1 MRMRNRASHRRIEV
15 DQSITLS
22 ETVTFALAGIA
33 LVGAVAFAGHQITR
47 ATASIAPQ
55 QPSAQWADVM
65 SPATV
70 IAAKGSLLDE
80 PIRQDF
86 RVVPLDGQMRVAS
99 LGKSDFISDEIAVV
113 APQQPAVQQASLG
126 AMPKAKPEAPVK
138 LVSIPAAPKISKLE
152 NSFKLA
158 REEKQRVLKQRDFR
172 LAEKDCLARAIYF
185 EARSEPEAGQIA
197 VANVILNR
205 VKSKSYPDTIC
216 GVVYEGAHR
225 MNSCQ
230 FSFACDGKQDVPRG
244 AKEWNKAKQLAS
256 RAMSGD
262 AYVRV
267 VSTATHYHA
276 DYVSPRWSGHM
287 KRLIKIGRHIFYHDS

>member
-1 MRMRNRASHRRIEV
+1 MRMRARASCGRKEV
-15 DQSITLS
+15 DQSMSLPEIM
-22 ETVTFALAGIA
+22 TFALAGLA
-33 LVGAVAFAGHQITR
+33 VVGAVAFAGHQINR

-55 QPSAQWADVM
+55 QPSAQWADVI
-65 SPATV
+65 SPATT
-70 IAAKGSLLDE
+70 IASKGSLLDE
-80 PIRQDF
+80 PVRQDF
-86 RVVPLDGQMRVAS
+86 RMVAVDGNVRVAS
-99 LGKSDFISDEIAVV
+99 LGKSDFISEEIAV
-113 APQQPAVQQASLG
+113 APSATQQASLG
-126 AMPKAKPEAPVK
+126 ALPEAKPADPVK

-205 VKSKSYPDTIC
+205 VKSSSYPDTIC

-230 FSFACDGKQDVPRG
+230 FSFACDGKKDIPTG
-244 AKEWNKAKQLAS
+244 AKQWAKAKQLAS
-256 RAMSGD
+256 RAMAGD

-276 DYVSPRWSGHM
+276 DYVNPRWSGAM

>member
-1 MRMRNRASHRRIEV
+1 MRSRARATRRREEV

-22 ETVTFALAGIA
+22 EIVTFSLAGIA
-33 LVGAVAFAGHQITR
+33 FVGAVAFAGHQINR
-47 ATASIAPQ
+47 ATASVAHT

-65 SPATV
+65 SPATA

-80 PIRQDF
+80 PVRQDF
-86 RVVPLDGQMRVAS
+86 RVMPLDGQMRVAS
-99 LGKSDFISDEIAVV
+99 IGKSDFISDEIAI
-113 APQQPAVQQASLG
+113 AEPQQVQQASLG
-126 AMPKAKPEAPVK
+126 DMPKAKPAEPVK
-138 LVSIPAAPKISKLE
+138 LVSIPTAPKISKLE

-158 REEKQRVLKQRDFR
+158 REEKQRVLKESDFR

-205 VKSKSYPDTIC
+205 VKSKNYPDTIC

-230 FSFACDGKQDVPRG
+230 FSFACDGKQDVPKG
-244 AKEWNKAKQLAS
+244 AKQWAKAKQLAS
-256 RAMSGD
+256 RAMAGD

-276 DYVSPRWSGHM
+276 DYVNPRWSGHM